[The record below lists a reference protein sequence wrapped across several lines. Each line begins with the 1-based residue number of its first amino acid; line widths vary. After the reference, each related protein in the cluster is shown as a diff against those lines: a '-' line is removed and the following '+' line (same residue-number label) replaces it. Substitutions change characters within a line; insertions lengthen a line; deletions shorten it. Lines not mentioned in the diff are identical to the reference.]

1 MHESL
6 LIALLQAREVVLGYF
21 RPTLKAHQL
30 TEQQWRIIRIL
41 AKTPSL
47 DFHLLAQK
55 SCILRPSLTGIL
67 TRMEKAGIIHRLK
80 PLSDQ
85 RKLYLSLTDE
95 GTALYHR
102 VQAEVETGY
111 QALELQFTPEKVRQ
125 LYALL
130 DDLVALPQRD
140 GGEEK
145 E

>member
-1 MHESL
+1 MISANS
-6 LIALLQAREVVLGYF
+6 I
-21 RPTLKAHQL
+21 
-30 TEQQWRIIRIL
+30 
-41 AKTPSL
+41 
-47 DFHLLAQK
+47 
-55 SCILRPSLTGIL
+55 
-67 TRMEKAGIIHRLK
+67 
-80 PLSDQ
+80 
-85 RKLYLSLTDE
+85 SLTDE

-140 GGEEK
+140 NEE

>member
-55 SCILRPSLTGIL
+55 S
-67 TRMEKAGIIHRLK
+67 
-80 PLSDQ
+80 
-85 RKLYLSLTDE
+85 
-95 GTALYHR
+95 
-102 VQAEVETGY
+102 
-111 QALELQFTPEKVRQ
+111 
-125 LYALL
+125 
-130 DDLVALPQRD
+130 
-140 GGEEK
+140 
-145 E
+145 

>member
-67 TRMEKAGIIHRLK
+67 TRMEKRA
-80 PLSDQ
+80 LSTASSPSVISANSI
-85 RKLYLSLTDE
+85 SL
-95 GTALYHR
+95 
-102 VQAEVETGY
+102 
-111 QALELQFTPEKVRQ
+111 
-125 LYALL
+125 
-130 DDLVALPQRD
+130 
-140 GGEEK
+140 
-145 E
+145 

>member
-1 MHESL
+1 
-6 LIALLQAREVVLGYF
+6 
-21 RPTLKAHQL
+21 
-30 TEQQWRIIRIL
+30 
-41 AKTPSL
+41 
-47 DFHLLAQK
+47 
-55 SCILRPSLTGIL
+55 
-67 TRMEKAGIIHRLK
+67 MEKAGIIHRLK

-95 GTALYHR
+95 GMALYHR

-140 GGEEK
+140 NEE

>member
-21 RPTLKAHQL
+21 RPTLKAHRL

-55 SCILRPSLTGIL
+55 SCILRPSLTAIL
-67 TRMEKAGIIHRLK
+67 TRIEKAGIIHRLK

-130 DDLVALPQRD
+130 DELVALPQRD
-140 GGEEK
+140 NEE